1 MSVISDF
8 SLLKLKSKKVF
19 KASTII
25 ESIVA
30 MTIIMI
36 GFGIAL
42 LIFLNINKSDNAF
55 QKFKA
60 QIILGEFAAN
70 VKKEI
75 NPLSD
80 QEQVGDIMIIQT
92 ILDYPGY
99 MGVKQLNLEA
109 YDRQGK
115 KIAMRKELIITKT
128 NE

>member
-8 SLLKLKSKKVF
+8 SLFKLKSKKVF

-60 QIILGEFAAN
+60 QIILGEFAVN

-92 ILDYPGY
+92 VLDYPGY